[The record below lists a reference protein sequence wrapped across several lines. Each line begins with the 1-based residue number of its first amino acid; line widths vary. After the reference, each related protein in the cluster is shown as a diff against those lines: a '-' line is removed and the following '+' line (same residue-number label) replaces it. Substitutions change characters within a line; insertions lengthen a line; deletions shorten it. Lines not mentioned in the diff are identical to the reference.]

1 MIISHSHRYV
11 YVEVP
16 RTGSSAVSAELRESY
31 DGELVLRK
39 HATYRDF
46 LRLATED
53 EKTYFAFSGVRNP
66 LDVAVTRYVHI
77 RSDSKR
83 HFTDPT
89 EAAKRNSLA
98 SRLERRIFSWV
109 QRNDASFEQFLRRWY
124 VVPYDTWTSLDH
136 HRMDH
141 IIRFESLAEDFAD
154 AVRHIG
160 LEPVRPL
167 PVVNA
172 TPERDRDFVSYYT
185 PAAIRR
191 AAWVF
196 GPYMERGDT
205 HSRPSG
211 GPCPHPVVEPPP
223 LPGCPRAPGDL
234 LAVLPLLR
242 LRAAPAGWDDADSAS
257 REERIADRVPRAG
270 SPARR
275 RGPPSWP
282 RGSRPERDRPGRRP
296 YIRRGA
302 RDRRPRMRPRWR
314 SRPPTGSCAG

>member
-46 LRLATED
+46 LRLANED

-83 HFTDPT
+83 HFTDPN

-136 HRMDH
+136 HRMNH

-191 AAWVF
+191 AAWIF
-196 GPYMERGDT
+196 GPYMEQWGYAFPAEWGT
-205 HSRPSG
+205 
-211 GPCPHPVVEPPP
+211 V
-223 LPGCPRAPGDL
+223 RAPWWSRL
-234 LAVLPLLR
+234 LYRVA
-242 LRAAPAGWDDADSAS
+242 
-257 REERIADRVPRAG
+257 RVPRAIYWRFFRF
-270 SPARR
+270 SDYVRR
-275 RGPPSWP
+275 QPGGMTPIQ
-282 RGSRPERDRPGRRP
+282 RPEKSG
-296 YIRRGA
+296 
-302 RDRRPRMRPRWR
+302 
-314 SRPPTGSCAG
+314 